1 MKNSKVFVAG
11 GTGMVGSAIIRKL
24 IEKGYTSIVSNYH
37 RREPT
42 ENTDKVE
49 FVKLDLTNQ
58 YETERF
64 FKVYKPEYV
73 YLAAAKVGGILAN
86 NTYRADFIYQN
97 LAIELNVIHNSYRYE
112 VKKLLFLGSTCIYP
126 KHCPQPM
133 KEDYLLTGELEY
145 TNEPYAVAK
154 IAGIKM
160 CESYNLQYGTN
171 FISIMPTNLYG
182 PGDNFDL
189 YTSHVIPALLRKVHI
204 GKLLENQNW
213 EGIRKDLNKNPIEDV
228 NGEASKETILSIL
241 AKYGI
246 LYDEASNSV
255 KVEIWGSGKPRREFL
270 WVDDLADACVFIM
283 ERVDFKDLVDPNS
296 KEIRNTHINI
306 GTGVDISIKELC
318 LLIKELVGFAGEFYF
333 NTNKPDG
340 MMVKITDTTKLNKLG
355 WRPRVGLKEGIERL
369 YRWYVKEVL

>member
-1 MKNSKVFVAG
+1 
-11 GTGMVGSAIIRKL
+11 MVGSAIIRKL